1 MANIT
6 QIQLRSDPTKI
17 FDIEDSQARQDLL
30 GKVDKV
36 TGKGLST
43 NDYTDADKAIVDG
56 VETALNGKVDKNGT
70 DRLMTAAEGTK
81 LEGIAAGAEVNVQAD
96 WEEDDTTSDAY
107 IANKPSI
114 PAAQVNADWDA
125 VSGVAEILNKPTLG
139 TAAAL
144 DVAES
149 GDATSAQVVKGNDS
163 RLTDDRNAADVYAW
177 AKAAT
182 KPAYTAVEVGA
193 IDATEKGANSGVATL
208 DATGK
213 VPSSQLPSYVD
224 DVLEYASTSAFPAE
238 GEGGKIYVALDTN
251 KTYRWGGTEY
261 VEISE
266 SLALGETQGT
276 AYEGSKGK
284 ANADAISDIQGLI
297 PSTATTSNKLAT
309 ADDIPDI
316 TDKADKVASATSGNF
331 AGLDANGNLTDSGSK
346 ASDFLTSADISGKQN
361 KTLDTAITV
370 DGTQQTTV
378 EGALGA
384 INTLAAANKTAIGG
398 IKDGTSIDSFADVEA
413 ALPEVDA
420 TNGILI
426 I

>member
-17 FDIEDSQARQDLL
+17 FDIEDSQARQGLL
-30 GKVDKV
+30 
-36 TGKGLST
+36 
-43 NDYTDADKAIVDG
+43 
-56 VETALNGKVDKNGT
+56 GKVDKNGT

-96 WEEDDTTSDAY
+96 WNENDTTSDAY
-107 IANKPSI
+107 IANKPNI
-114 PAAQVNADWDA
+114 PEAQVNADWDA
-125 VSGVAEILNKPTLG
+125 VTGVAEILNKPTLG

-144 DVAES
+144 DVASS
-149 GDATSAQVVKGNDS
+149 GDASSSEVVKGNDS
-163 RLTDDRNAADVYAW
+163 RLTDARNAADVYAW
-177 AKAAT
+177 AKEAT
-182 KPAYTAVEVGA
+182 KPSYTASEVGA
-193 IDATEKGANSGVATL
+193 VATTAVGANSGVAQL
-208 DATGK
+208 DANGK

-224 DVLEYASTSAFPAE
+224 DVESYASQSAFPAT
-238 GEGGKIYVALDTN
+238 GETGKIYIAEDTN
-251 KTYRWGGTEY
+251 KTYRWSGTAY

-266 SLALGETQGT
+266 SLALGETSST
-276 AYEGSKGK
+276 AYAGDKGK
-284 ANADAISDIQGLI
+284 ANADNIATIQGLI

-309 ADDIPDI
+309 AADLPDI
-316 TDKADKVASATSGNF
+316 TVKADKVSGAVSGNF
-331 AGLDANGNLTDSGSK
+331 AGLDSNGNLTDSGSK

-384 INTLAAANKTAIGG
+384 INTLAASNKTAIGN
-398 IKDGTSIDSFADVEA
+398 IKDGTSIDSFGDVETALADKADVA
-413 ALPEVDA
+413 DLPEVDE

>member
-17 FDIEDSQARQDLL
+17 FDIEDSQARQGLL
-30 GKVDKV
+30 
-36 TGKGLST
+36 
-43 NDYTDADKAIVDG
+43 
-56 VETALNGKVDKNGT
+56 GKVDKNGT

-81 LEGIAAGAEVNVQAD
+81 LGGIAAGAEVNVQAD
-96 WEEDDTTSDAY
+96 WNEDDTTSDAY
-107 IANKPSI
+107 IANKPNI
-114 PAAQVNADWDA
+114 PEAQVNADWDA

-144 DVAES
+144 DVASS
-149 GDATSAQVVKGNDS
+149 GDASSSEVVKGNDS
-163 RLTDDRNAADVYAW
+163 RLTDARNAADVYAW
-177 AKAAT
+177 AKEAT
-182 KPAYTAVEVGA
+182 KPSYTASEVGA
-193 IDATEKGANSGVATL
+193 VATTAVGANSGVAQL
-208 DATGK
+208 DANGK

-224 DVLEYASTSAFPAE
+224 DVESYASQSAFPAT
-238 GEGGKIYVALDTN
+238 GETGKIYIAEDTN
-251 KTYRWGGTEY
+251 KTYRWSGTAY

-266 SLALGETQGT
+266 SLALGETSST
-276 AYEGSKGK
+276 AYAGDKGK
-284 ANADAISDIQGLI
+284 ANADNIATIQGLI

-309 ADDIPDI
+309 AADLPDI
-316 TDKADKVASATSGNF
+316 TGKADKVESATSGNF

-384 INTLAAANKTAIGG
+384 INTLAASNKTAIGN
-398 IKDGTSIDSFADVEA
+398 IKDGTSIDSFGDVETALADKADVA
-413 ALPEVDA
+413 DLPEVDE